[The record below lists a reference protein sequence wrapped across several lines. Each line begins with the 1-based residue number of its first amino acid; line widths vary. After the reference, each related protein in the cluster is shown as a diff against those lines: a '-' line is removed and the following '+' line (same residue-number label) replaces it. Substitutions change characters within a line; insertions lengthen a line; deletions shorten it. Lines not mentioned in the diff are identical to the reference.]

1 MRQINGY
8 QLPGMQGPMQVA
20 SHPPSIHVW
29 KIPAMRYNPLVVET
43 FPPDLSWMLEPTPCT
58 HNGVPTLAAPVQWQ
72 TLQTLVLKQPSTA
85 ADTTNIEQ
93 ME

>member
-29 KIPAMRYNPLVVET
+29 KIPVMKYNPLVVET
-43 FPPDLSWMLEPTPCT
+43 FPPDL
-58 HNGVPTLAAPVQWQ
+58 Q
-72 TLQTLVLKQPSTA
+72 
-85 ADTTNIEQ
+85 
-93 ME
+93 

>member
-1 MRQINGY
+1 M
-8 QLPGMQGPMQVA
+8 
-20 SHPPSIHVW
+20 
-29 KIPAMRYNPLVVET
+29 
-43 FPPDLSWMLEPTPCT
+43 
-58 HNGVPTLAAPVQWQ
+58 AAPVQWQ